1 MAGIT
6 IIMAGISIYY
16 YFADEE
22 NEAQKLN
29 NLHK

>member
-6 IIMAGISIYY
+6 IIMAGISICY
-16 YFADEE
+16 YFEDEE